1 MDGLGILIVLIVVVY
16 VVTKISDKEPQSGD
30 RSEW

>member
-1 MDGLGILIVLIVVVY
+1 MDGLGILIVLIIVVY
-16 VVTKISDKEPQSGD
+16 VVTKISDNEPQGGD